1 MDVMSI
7 NIHRMFEYLFC
18 ADESSSFLNL
28 RFENDVKMYGTQT
41 KKKTYSDAE
50 GFENDVK
57 MYSTQTFMLTGSAGG
72 GFENDIKM
80 YGTQTWPRSYPV
92 AFYDLR

>member
-1 MDVMSI
+1 
-7 NIHRMFEYLFC
+7 
-18 ADESSSFLNL
+18 
-28 RFENDVKMYGTQT
+28 MYGTQT